1 MADSN
6 APQLGAHFLG
16 VDGHLHVINEV
27 LSQLESPVLAG
38 LFTVR
43 DQRGFLFTIHMA
55 ADHNLTQSPT
65 EWVEVHVLEEH
76 TMTPGERDAVG
87 RGVES

>member
-1 MADSN
+1 MTTSPE
-6 APQLGAHFLG
+6 PQLGAHFLG
-16 VDGHLHVINEV
+16 ADGHLHIINEV
-27 LSQLESPVLAG
+27 LSQLASAVLAG
-38 LFTVR
+38 LYTVR
-43 DQRGFLFTIHMA
+43 DQHGFLFTIHMA

-87 RGVES
+87 KGVES